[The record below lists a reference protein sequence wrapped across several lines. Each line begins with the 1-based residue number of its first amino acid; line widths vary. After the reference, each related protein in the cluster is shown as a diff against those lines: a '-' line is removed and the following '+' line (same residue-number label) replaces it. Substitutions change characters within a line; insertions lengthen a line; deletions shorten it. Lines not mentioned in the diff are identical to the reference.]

1 MADLALTPLTP
12 LGHAAPMTEQI
23 GQYSLTELADLGLAS
38 LALRR
43 GGTSEAVSE
52 RLGFALPGPGHWTGA
67 PDGTLAAIWTGQ
79 DQWLVEYPGRASEDV
94 AADLATRIGPDA
106 SISEQT
112 GAFAAFRIEGTAL
125 DAVLERLSP
134 IDPHML
140 GPGTAQRSIVHHLGC
155 ILVRRADT
163 CLDLLGPGS
172 AAAFLHHAL
181 DLALRRAPH

>member
-12 LGHAAPMTEQI
+12 LGHAAPISERI
-23 GQYSLTELADLGLAS
+23 GRYCLTELADLGLAS

-43 GGTSEAVSE
+43 GGTSEAISQ
-52 RLGFALPGPGHWTGA
+52 RLGFALPGPGRWTGM
-67 PDGTLAAIWTGQ
+67 PDGTLSAIWTGQ
-79 DQWLVEYPGRASEDV
+79 DQWLLEYPGRASDDV
-94 AADLATRIGPDA
+94 AADLATRIGSGV

-112 GAFAAFRIEGTAL
+112 GAFAAFRIEGKAL

-134 IDPHML
+134 IDPHRL
-140 GPGTAQRSIVHHLGC
+140 GPGAAERSIVHHLGC
-155 ILVRRADT
+155 ILVRRAEA

-181 DLALRRAPH
+181 DLALRRASL